1 MKQQNLYNEYE
12 LFQQLT
18 SGDEKA
24 FEQIFHHYFPFIV
37 SFVLKIT
44 HTQHTAEEIAQ
55 EAFLRLWQRREEFQQ
70 ISNVR
75 AWLYRVSANLAFDH
89 LKKEAN
95 HNQLIRFYC
104 QRPGD
109 YDDTE
114 KMFDLKQSKAIIAD
128 VVNHLPEQQKM
139 AYRLSRE
146 EGLNHQEIADKMNI
160 SANTVKNHITKA
172 LQKIKQAINNAA
184 HLFFSAFY

>member
-1 MKQQNLYNEYE
+1 MKQQNLNNEYE

-24 FEQIFHHYFPFIV
+24 FEKVFHHYFPFMV

-44 HTQHTAEEIAQ
+44 HTRHTAEEIAQ
-55 EAFLRLWQRREEFQQ
+55 EAFLRLWKRREEFQQ
-70 ISNVR
+70 DSNLR
-75 AWLYRVSANLAFDH
+75 AWLFKVAANLAFDH

-95 HNQLIRFYC
+95 HNQLIRFYHH
-104 QRPGD
+104 RPGD

-114 KMFDLKQSKAIIAD
+114 KMVDVKESKTIIAH
-128 VVNHLPEQQKM
+128 VVNNLPEQQKL

-146 EGLNHQEIADKMNI
+146 DGLSHQEIADKMSI
-160 SANTVKNHITKA
+160 SVNTVKNHITKA

-184 HLFFSAFY
+184 HLFFSVLY